1 MAGLT
6 AFVVDDE
13 VQVGFLVEELLI
25 QYDFKVRTFSDPKDA
40 LRVLKKNPPDLVV
53 TDFSMPGMT
62 GIELLK
68 SSKEIHP
75 DTDFIIMT
83 GYGTIES
90 AVDATRYG
98 ALDYVQKPLNLSEFR
113 NRIQRFIAHKKLV
126 KENQELKVKLQGNV
140 SFENIIGNSPEIQ
153 NVFQLIEKAA
163 PTTANI
169 FLHGESGTGKE
180 MVARAIHSHSD
191 RRNGVFMGVDC
202 VALPSHLIESELF
215 GHEKGAFTGADSTKV
230 GLIEQAAG
238 GTFFMDEITELDYD
252 LQAKL
257 LRSLQ
262 ERQYRRVGGSELLD
276 MDVRIVSATRRDPK
290 QAVADGLF
298 REDLYYRLNV
308 VPIPLPALRS
318 RKTDIP
324 LLIDHFLKLFAG
336 EYFGDEKGFC
346 REAMKMLVEYEWPG
360 NIREL
365 KNAME
370 RICILSTGD
379 ELTVEDLPL
388 EIRAKGLQLTAAG
401 FEYAVLPQSHVP
413 EIDGDYSTDLNLP
426 FKDAKDII
434 VRNFEKKY
442 LENVLEQTHGNV
454 SRAAKKGEIN
464 RKTFYR
470 LLDKHGMHVD
480 REDY

>member
-1 MAGLT
+1 MAGFT

-25 QYDFKVRTFSDPKDA
+25 QYDFKVRTFTDPKDA
-40 LRVLKKNPPDLVV
+40 FRVLKKNPPDLVV
-53 TDFSMPGMT
+53 SDFSMPGMT

-68 SSKEIHP
+68 ESKEVHP
-75 DTDFIIMT
+75 STDFIIMT

-98 ALDYVQKPLNLSEFR
+98 ALDYVQKPLNLAEFR
-113 NRIQRFIAHKKLV
+113 NRIQRFIEHKELQR
-126 KENQELKVKLQGNV
+126 ENQELKVKLQGNI
-140 SFENIIGNSPEIQ
+140 SFDNIIGESPEI
-153 NVFQLIEKAA
+153 NEVFRLIEKAA
-163 PTTANI
+163 PTSANI
-169 FLHGESGTGKE
+169 FLYGESGTGKE
-180 MVARAIHSHSD
+180 MVARAIHSHSE
-191 RRNGVFMGVDC
+191 RRNETFMGVDC

-215 GHEKGAFTGADSTKV
+215 GHEKGAFTGADTTKV

-262 ERQYRRVGGSELLD
+262 ERQYRRVGGAELLN
-276 MDVRIVSATRRDPK
+276 MDIRIVSATRRDPK

-308 VPIPLPALRS
+308 VPIHLPSLRK
-318 RKTDIP
+318 RKSDIP
-324 LLIDHFLKLFAG
+324 LLINHFLKVFAG
-336 EYFGDEKGFC
+336 EYLGEEKAFT
-346 REAMKMLVEYEWPG
+346 RDAMKMMYNYDWPG

-365 KNAME
+365 KNTME
-370 RICILSTGD
+370 RICILSSGTEITED
-379 ELTVEDLPL
+379 DLPL
-388 EIRAKGLQLTAAG
+388 EIRTNGMELTSTG
-401 FEYAVLPQSHVP
+401 FAFPVLSQNHIP
-413 EIDGDYSTDLNLP
+413 EVDGDYSTDLSLP
-426 FKDAKDII
+426 FKEAKEII
-434 VRNFEKKY
+434 VSSFEKKY

-454 SRAAKKGEIN
+454 SRAAKKGQIN

-470 LLDKHGMHVD
+470 LLDKHGMQVD
-480 REDY
+480 RDDY